1 MKYGKAAL
9 LMGIALLVPSQ
20 LCWADDASLNSAVS
34 DAPQAIRSANVASS
48 TSNSL
53 TEPSAGSSG
62 QALASAPDSATNT
75 PSTGGSEVGAAG
87 SGSQPSRP
95 TYVRGWNQTED
106 GWAYLTSDAQDSFC
120 EGWLKLGDTW
130 YWLDPTTH
138 LMVTG
143 VAECNGYA
151 YRFLDSG
158 AMATG
163 WSYDSEA
170 SLWYYSFSSGE
181 LAQGWVFDRGAW
193 YWLDPE
199 TRAMRTGWL
208 EEGGTRYWLDAS
220 GAMATGWRMVD
231 GSWYAFSGSGAMRS
245 GWLCDGGAWYWLDP
259 QTGAMATGVLEVGG
273 APYCFRAN
281 GAMATGWALSDGS
294 WCYASGSGALAS
306 GWLCD
311 RGAWYWLDP
320 ETRAMRTGWLEEGG
334 TRYWLDAS
342 GAMATGW
349 RMVDGSWYAFSGS
362 GAMRS
367 GWLCDGGAWYWLDPQ
382 TGAMATGVLE
392 VGGVEYY
399 FDNASGAMASNGWVV
414 ADDGQAFYAGSS
426 GAILCK
432 GVQSADGII
441 ATGEDGL
448 PFAGW
453 IELDDNRFLFSD
465 EGLMLTGWQELD
477 GTWYYLNDQGIMQTG
492 WLYWS
497 GHWYLLGNS
506 GAMQTGWNYVD
517 GNWYYLNSWGAMA
530 CGGWQYVGSVDYK
543 FSSSGAMVG
552 AWVDVPCCMQ
562 YPELP
567 TGCES
572 VALTNLLNYYGFGL
586 SKTTIAGHYLPL
598 SQSNNFVTA
607 FAGDPFTGT
616 GGLNGC
622 VAPAIVIAGNNYL
635 NAVGSSL
642 RAVDVSFSSIP
653 ALKNRLSCGQPIEV
667 WNTEWGGYPGGR
679 YAASWYNGHS
689 YGLWGGNHAV
699 VLKGYDD
706 EEGIVY
712 VSDSIS
718 GDVTRDARVFFST
731 WQMMDSQAVAIE

>member
-1 MKYGKAAL
+1 
-9 LMGIALLVPSQ
+9 MG
-20 LCWADDASLNSAVS
+20 LN
-34 DAPQAIRSANVASS
+34 
-48 TSNSL
+48 T
-53 TEPSAGSSG
+53 GSSERTG
-62 QALASAPDSATNT
+62 ASAADPEPNT
-75 PSTGGSEVGAAG
+75 PSTGESEGAG
-87 SGSQPSRP
+87 SDSQSPDSSHP
-95 TYVRGWNQTED
+95 TYAKGWNETED
-106 GWAYLTSDAQDSFC
+106 GWVYLTSDNQDSFC

-130 YWLDPTTH
+130 YWFDPATH
-138 LMVTG
+138 LMATG
-143 VAECNGYA
+143 IVECNGCM

-158 AMATG
+158 AMVTG

-170 SLWYYSFSSGE
+170 SLWYYSFSFGE
-181 LAQGWVFDRGAW
+181 LAQGWVCDRGAW

-199 TRAMRTGWL
+199 TCAMRTGWL
-208 EEGGTRYWLDAS
+208 EDGAAEYWLDAS
-220 GAMATGWRMVD
+220 GSMATGWRVVD
-231 GSWYAFSGSGAMRS
+231 GSWYAFSGSGAMRT
-245 GWLCDGGAWYWLDP
+245 GWFRDGGAWYWLDP
-259 QTGAMATGVLEVGG
+259 QAGSMATGVLEVGG
-273 APYCFRAN
+273 TPYCFLAN
-281 GAMATGWALSDGS
+281 GAMATGWALADDS
-294 WCYASGSGALAS
+294 WYYASGSGALAS
-306 GWLCD
+306 GWLRD

-320 ETRAMRTGWLEEGG
+320 ETCAMRTGWLEDDAAE
-334 TRYWLDAS
+334 YWLDAS
-342 GAMATGW
+342 GAMVSSRW
-349 RMVDGSWYAFSGS
+349 
-362 GAMRS
+362 
-367 GWLCDGGAWYWLDPQ
+367 
-382 TGAMATGVLE
+382 VL
-392 VGGVEYY
+392 
-399 FDNASGAMASNGWVV
+399 
-414 ADDGQAFYAGSS
+414 ADDGQAFY

-441 ATGEDGL
+441 VTGEDGL

-453 IELDDNRFLFSD
+453 IELDGNRFLFSD

-492 WLYWS
+492 WLYWD

-517 GNWYYLNSWGAMA
+517 GNWYYFNSWGYMA

-552 AWVDVPCCMQ
+552 AWVNVPCYMQ

-598 SQSNNFVTA
+598 SWSNNFVTA

-635 NAVGSSL
+635 SAAGSSL

-653 ALKNRLSCGQPIEV
+653 ALKSRLSCGQPIEV

-718 GDVTRDARVFFST
+718 GDVTRDAKVFFST

>member
-1 MKYGKAAL
+1 MA
-9 LMGIALLVPSQ
+9 IALLVPCQ
-20 LCWADDASLNSAVS
+20 LCWADNASLNSAASNAPHAVQPENTADVS
-34 DAPQAIRSANVASS
+34 LNSS
-48 TSNSL
+48 MGLNM
-53 TEPSAGSSG
+53 GSSERTG
-62 QALASAPDSATNT
+62 ASAADPEPNT
-75 PSTGGSEVGAAG
+75 PSTGESEGAG
-87 SGSQPSRP
+87 SDSQSPDSSHP
-95 TYVRGWNQTED
+95 TYAKGWNETED
-106 GWAYLTSDAQDSFC
+106 GWVYLTSDNQDSFC

-130 YWLDPTTH
+130 YWFDPTTH
-138 LMVTG
+138 LMATG
-143 VAECNGYA
+143 VVECNGCM

-158 AMATG
+158 AMVTG
-163 WSYDSEA
+163 WSCDSEA
-170 SLWYYSFSSGE
+170 SLWYYSFSFGE
-181 LAQGWVFDRGAW
+181 LAQGWVCDRGVW

-199 TRAMRTGWL
+199 TCAMRTGWL
-208 EEGGTRYWLDAS
+208 EEGGAEYWLDAS
-220 GAMATGWRMVD
+220 GSMATGWRVVD
-231 GSWYAFSGSGAMRS
+231 GSWYAFSGSGAMRT
-245 GWLCDGGAWYWLDP
+245 GWFRDGGAWYWLDP
-259 QTGAMATGVLEVGG
+259 QAGSMATGVLEVGG
-273 APYCFRAN
+273 TPYCFLAN
-281 GAMATGWALSDGS
+281 GVMATGWALADGS
-294 WCYASGSGALAS
+294 WYYASGSGALAS
-306 GWLCD
+306 GWLRD

-320 ETRAMRTGWLEEGG
+320 ETCAMRTGWLEDRGAE
-334 TRYWLDAS
+334 YW
-342 GAMATGW
+342 
-349 RMVDGSWYAFSGS
+349 
-362 GAMRS
+362 
-367 GWLCDGGAWYWLDPQ
+367 
-382 TGAMATGVLE
+382 
-392 VGGVEYY
+392 
-399 FDNASGAMASNGWVV
+399 FDASGAMASNRWVV
-414 ADDGQAFYAGSS
+414 DGDGQAFYAGSS
-426 GAILCK
+426 GVILCK

-441 ATGEDGL
+441 VTGEDGL

-453 IELDDNRFLFSD
+453 IELDGNRFLFSD

-492 WLYWS
+492 WLYWD

-517 GNWYYLNSWGAMA
+517 GNWYYLNSWGVMA

-552 AWVDVPCCMQ
+552 AWVDVPCYMQ

-598 SQSNNFVTA
+598 SRSNNFVTA

-616 GGLNGC
+616 GGFNGC

-635 NAVGSSL
+635 SAAGSSL

-653 ALKNRLSCGQPIEV
+653 ALKSRLSCGQPIEV

-679 YAASWYNGHS
+679 YAASWYNSHS

-718 GDVTRDARVFFST
+718 GDVTRDAKVFFST

>member
-1 MKYGKAAL
+1 MQESSKILKYGKAAL
-9 LMGIALLVPSQ
+9 LMGIALLVPCQ
-20 LCWADDASLNSAVS
+20 LCWADNASLNSAASNAPHAVQPENTADVS
-34 DAPQAIRSANVASS
+34 LNSS
-48 TSNSL
+48 MGLNT
-53 TEPSAGSSG
+53 GSSERTG
-62 QALASAPDSATNT
+62 ASAADPEPNT
-75 PSTGGSEVGAAG
+75 PSTGESEGAG
-87 SGSQPSRP
+87 SDSQSPDSSHP
-95 TYVRGWNQTED
+95 TYAKGWNETED
-106 GWAYLTSDAQDSFC
+106 GWVYLTSDNQDSFC

-130 YWLDPTTH
+130 YWFDPTTH
-138 LMVTG
+138 LMATG
-143 VAECNGYA
+143 VVECNGCM

-158 AMATG
+158 AMVTG

-170 SLWYYSFSSGE
+170 SLWYYSFSFGE
-181 LAQGWVFDRGAW
+181 LAQGWVCDRGAW

-199 TRAMRTGWL
+199 TCAMRTGWL
-208 EEGGTRYWLDAS
+208 EEGGAEYWLDAS
-220 GAMATGWRMVD
+220 GAMATGWRVVD
-231 GSWYAFSGSGAMRS
+231 GSWYAFSGSGAMRT
-245 GWLCDGGAWYWLDP
+245 GWFRDGGAWYWLDP
-259 QTGAMATGVLEVGG
+259 QAGSMATGVLEVGG
-273 APYCFRAN
+273 TPYCFRAN
-281 GAMATGWALSDGS
+281 GAMATGWALVDGS
-294 WCYASGSGALAS
+294 WYYASGSGALAS
-306 GWLCD
+306 GWLRD

-320 ETRAMRTGWLEEGG
+320 ETCAMRTGWLEEGG
-334 TRYWLDAS
+334 AEYWLDAS
-342 GAMATGW
+342 GAMVSSRW
-349 RMVDGSWYAFSGS
+349 I
-362 GAMRS
+362 
-367 GWLCDGGAWYWLDPQ
+367 L
-382 TGAMATGVLE
+382 
-392 VGGVEYY
+392 
-399 FDNASGAMASNGWVV
+399 

-426 GAILCK
+426 GVILCK

-441 ATGEDGL
+441 VTGGDGL

-453 IELDDNRFLFSD
+453 IELDGNRFLFSD

-492 WLYWS
+492 WLHWD

-517 GNWYYLNSWGAMA
+517 GNWYYFNSWGCMA

-552 AWVDVPCCMQ
+552 AWVDVPCYMQ

-598 SQSNNFVTA
+598 SWSNNFVTA

-635 NAVGSSL
+635 SAAGSSL

-653 ALKNRLSCGQPIEV
+653 ALKSRLSCGQPIEV

-718 GDVTRDARVFFST
+718 GDVTRDAKVFFST

>member
-9 LMGIALLVPSQ
+9 LMGIALLVPCQ
-20 LCWADDASLNSAVS
+20 LCWADNASLNSAASNAPHAVQPENTADVS
-34 DAPQAIRSANVASS
+34 LNSS
-48 TSNSL
+48 MGLNT
-53 TEPSAGSSG
+53 GSSERTG
-62 QALASAPDSATNT
+62 ASAADPEPNT
-75 PSTGGSEVGAAG
+75 PSTGESEGAG
-87 SGSQPSRP
+87 SDSQSPDSSHP
-95 TYVRGWNQTED
+95 TYVKGWNETED
-106 GWAYLTSDAQDSFC
+106 GWVYLTSDNQDSFC

-130 YWLDPTTH
+130 YWFDPATH
-138 LMVTG
+138 LMATG
-143 VAECNGYA
+143 VVECNGCM

-158 AMATG
+158 VMVTG

-170 SLWYYSFSSGE
+170 SLWYYSFSFGE
-181 LAQGWVFDRGAW
+181 LAQGWVCDRGAW

-199 TRAMRTGWL
+199 TCAMRTGWL
-208 EEGGTRYWLDAS
+208 EEGGAEYWLDAS
-220 GAMATGWRMVD
+220 GAMATGWRVVD
-231 GSWYAFSGSGAMRS
+231 GSWYAFSGSGAMRT
-245 GWLCDGGAWYWLDP
+245 GWFRDGGAWYWLDP
-259 QTGAMATGVLEVGG
+259 QAGSMATGVLEVGG
-273 APYCFRAN
+273 TPYCFLAN
-281 GAMATGWALSDGS
+281 GAMATGWALADGS
-294 WCYASGSGALAS
+294 WYYASGSGALAS
-306 GWLCD
+306 GWLRD

-320 ETRAMRTGWLEEGG
+320 ETCAMRTGWLEEGAAE
-334 TRYWLDAS
+334 YWLDAS
-342 GAMATGW
+342 GAMVSSRW
-349 RMVDGSWYAFSGS
+349 I
-362 GAMRS
+362 
-367 GWLCDGGAWYWLDPQ
+367 L
-382 TGAMATGVLE
+382 
-392 VGGVEYY
+392 
-399 FDNASGAMASNGWVV
+399 

-441 ATGEDGL
+441 VTGEDGL

-492 WLYWS
+492 WLYWD

-517 GNWYYLNSWGAMA
+517 GNWYYFNSWGYMA

-552 AWVDVPCCMQ
+552 AWVDVPCYMQ

-598 SQSNNFVTA
+598 SWSNNFVTA

-616 GGLNGC
+616 GGFNGC

-635 NAVGSSL
+635 SAAGSSL
-642 RAVDVSFSSIP
+642 RALCGFVVQRP
-653 ALKNRLSCGQPIEV
+653 QLRLVGRKPCGRAE
-667 WNTEWGGYPGGR
+667 
-679 YAASWYNGHS
+679 
-689 YGLWGGNHAV
+689 GL
-699 VLKGYDD
+699 
-706 EEGIVY
+706 
-712 VSDSIS
+712 
-718 GDVTRDARVFFST
+718 R
-731 WQMMDSQAVAIE
+731 

>member
-9 LMGIALLVPSQ
+9 LMGVALLVPSQ
-20 LCWADDASLNSAVS
+20 LCWADDASLNSAATHETQVI
-34 DAPQAIRSANVASS
+34 QSANVASS

-53 TEPSAGSSG
+53 TEPGAGSSV
-62 QALASAPDSATNT
+62 QAAASAADPEPTT
-75 PSTGGSEVGAAG
+75 PSVGGSESGAAG
-87 SGSQPSRP
+87 SQPVQPAHP
-95 TYVRGWNQTED
+95 TYTKGWNETED
-106 GWAYLTSDAQDSFC
+106 GWVYLTSDAQDSFC

-130 YWLDPTTH
+130 YWFDPTTH
-138 LMVTG
+138 LMATG
-143 VAECNGYA
+143 VVECNGCM
-151 YRFLDSG
+151 YRFVDSG
-158 AMATG
+158 AHEGAMMVG

-170 SLWYYSFSSGE
+170 SLWYYARSSGMLE
-181 LAQGWVFDRGAW
+181 CGWLEIGDSWYYFDE
-193 YWLDPE
+193 E
-199 TRAMRTGWL
+199 TCAMQTGWL
-208 EEGGTRYWLDAS
+208 EISGATYYFDESS
-220 GAMATGWRMVD
+220 GAMATGWRWID
-231 GSWYAFSGSGAMRS
+231 GAWYSLRPTGVLER
-245 GWLCDGGAWYWLDP
+245 GWLLEGGTWYWLDRE
-259 QTGAMATGVLEVGG
+259 TGAMANGPCEIDGT
-273 APYCFRAN
+273 PYGFYSN
-281 GAMATGWALSDGS
+281 GAMASGWFFFDGAWYYASDSGVLQSGWLSDGS
-294 WCYASGSGALAS
+294 CRY
-306 GWLCD
+306 
-311 RGAWYWLDP
+311 YLDE
-320 ETRAMRTGWLEEGG
+320 ETHAMQTGWIE
-334 TRYWLDAS
+334 LD
-342 GAMATGW
+342 
-349 RMVDGSWYAFSGS
+349 
-362 GAMRS
+362 
-367 GWLCDGGAWYWLDPQ
+367 
-382 TGAMATGVLE
+382 
-392 VGGVEYY
+392 GVEYY
-399 FDNASGAMASNGWVV
+399 FDDVSGAMASNRWVV
-414 ADDGQAFYAGSS
+414 DGDGQAFYAGSS

-441 ATGEDGL
+441 VTGEDGL

-453 IELDDNRFLFSD
+453 VELDGNRFLFSD

-492 WLYWS
+492 WLYWD

-517 GNWYYLNSWGAMA
+517 GNWYYFNSWGYMA

-552 AWVDVPCCMQ
+552 AWVDVPCFMQ

-586 SKTTIAGHYLPL
+586 SKTTIAGHYLPI
-598 SQSNNFVTA
+598 SWSNNFVTA

-635 NAVGSSL
+635 SAAGSSL

-653 ALKNRLSCGQPIEV
+653 ALKNRLACGQPIEV

>member
-1 MKYGKAAL
+1 MKYGRAAL
-9 LMGIALLVPSQ
+9 LMGIALLVPCQ
-20 LCWADDASLNSAVS
+20 LCWADNASLNSAASNAPHAVQPENAADVS
-34 DAPQAIRSANVASS
+34 LNSS
-48 TSNSL
+48 MGLNT
-53 TEPSAGSSG
+53 GSSERTG
-62 QALASAPDSATNT
+62 ASAADSEPNT
-75 PSTGGSEVGAAG
+75 PSTGESEGAG
-87 SGSQPSRP
+87 SDSQSSDSSHP
-95 TYVRGWNQTED
+95 TYAKGWNETED
-106 GWAYLTSDAQDSFC
+106 GWVYLMSDNQDSFC

-130 YWLDPTTH
+130 YWFDPATH
-138 LMVTG
+138 LMATG
-143 VAECNGYA
+143 VVECNGCM
-151 YRFLDSG
+151 YRFVDSG
-158 AMATG
+158 AREGAMTVG
-163 WSYDSEA
+163 WSYDSKA
-170 SLWYYSFSSGE
+170 SLWYYSFPFGE
-181 LAQGWVFDRGAW
+181 LAQGWVCDRGAW

-199 TRAMRTGWL
+199 TCAMRTGWL
-208 EEGGTRYWLDAS
+208 EEGAAEYWLDAS
-220 GAMATGWRMVD
+220 GAMATGWRVVD
-231 GSWYAFSGSGAMRS
+231 GSWYAFSGSGAMRT
-245 GWLCDGGAWYWLDP
+245 GWFRDGGAWYWLDP
-259 QTGAMATGVLEVGG
+259 QAGSMATGVLEVGG
-273 APYCFRAN
+273 TPYCFRAN
-281 GAMATGWALSDGS
+281 GAMATGWALADGS
-294 WCYASGSGALAS
+294 WYYASGSGALAS
-306 GWLCD
+306 GWLRD

-320 ETRAMRTGWLEEGG
+320 ETCAMRTGWLEEGAAE
-334 TRYWLDAS
+334 YWLDAS
-342 GAMATGW
+342 GAMASNRW
-349 RMVDGSWYAFSGS
+349 VVDG
-362 GAMRS
+362 
-367 GWLCDGGAWYWLDPQ
+367 
-382 TGAMATGVLE
+382 
-392 VGGVEYY
+392 
-399 FDNASGAMASNGWVV
+399 
-414 ADDGQAFYAGSS
+414 DGQAFYAGSS

-441 ATGEDGL
+441 VTGEDGL

-453 IELDDNRFLFSD
+453 IELDGNRFLFSD

-492 WLYWS
+492 WLYWD

-517 GNWYYLNSWGAMA
+517 GNWYYFNSWGYMA

-552 AWVDVPCCMQ
+552 AWVDVPCYMQ

-598 SQSNNFVTA
+598 SWSNNFVTA

-616 GGLNGC
+616 GGFNGC

-635 NAVGSSL
+635 SAAGSSL

-718 GDVTRDARVFFST
+718 GDVTRDAKVFFST

>member
-1 MKYGKAAL
+1 MQESSKILKYGKAAL
-9 LMGIALLVPSQ
+9 LMGIALLVPCQ
-20 LCWADDASLNSAVS
+20 LCWADNASLNSAASNAPHAVQPENTADVS
-34 DAPQAIRSANVASS
+34 LNSS
-48 TSNSL
+48 MGLNT
-53 TEPSAGSSG
+53 GSSERTG
-62 QALASAPDSATNT
+62 ASAADPEPNT
-75 PSTGGSEVGAAG
+75 PSTGESEGAG
-87 SGSQPSRP
+87 SDSQSPDSSHP
-95 TYVRGWNQTED
+95 TYAKGWNETED
-106 GWAYLTSDAQDSFC
+106 GWVYLTSDNQDSFC

-130 YWLDPTTH
+130 YWFDPTTH
-138 LMVTG
+138 LMATG
-143 VAECNGYA
+143 VVECNGCM

-158 AMATG
+158 AMVTG

-170 SLWYYSFSSGE
+170 SLWYYSFSFGE
-181 LAQGWVFDRGAW
+181 LAQGWVCDRGVW

-199 TRAMRTGWL
+199 TCAMRTGWL
-208 EEGGTRYWLDAS
+208 EEGGAEYWLDAS
-220 GAMATGWRMVD
+220 GSMATGWRVVD
-231 GSWYAFSGSGAMRS
+231 GSWYAFSGSGAMRT
-245 GWLCDGGAWYWLDP
+245 GWFRDGGAWYWLDP
-259 QTGAMATGVLEVGG
+259 QAGSMATGVLEVGG
-273 APYCFRAN
+273 TPYCFLAN
-281 GAMATGWALSDGS
+281 GAMATGWALADDS
-294 WCYASGSGALAS
+294 WYYASGSGALAS
-306 GWLCD
+306 GWLRD

-320 ETRAMRTGWLEEGG
+320 ETCAMRTGWLEEGG
-334 TRYWLDAS
+334 AEYWLDAS
-342 GAMATGW
+342 GAMVSSRW
-349 RMVDGSWYAFSGS
+349 I
-362 GAMRS
+362 
-367 GWLCDGGAWYWLDPQ
+367 L
-382 TGAMATGVLE
+382 
-392 VGGVEYY
+392 
-399 FDNASGAMASNGWVV
+399 

-441 ATGEDGL
+441 VTGEDGL

-453 IELDDNRFLFSD
+453 IELDGNRLLFSD

-477 GTWYYLNDQGIMQTG
+477 DTWYYLNDQGIMQTG
-492 WLYWS
+492 WLYWD

-506 GAMQTGWNYVD
+506 GAMQTGWSHVD
-517 GNWYYLNSWGAMA
+517 GNWYYFNSWGYMA

-552 AWVDVPCCMQ
+552 AWVDVPCYMQ

-598 SQSNNFVTA
+598 SRSNNFVTA

-616 GGLNGC
+616 GGFNGC

-635 NAVGSSL
+635 SAAGSSL

-653 ALKNRLSCGQPIEV
+653 ALKSRLSCGQPIEV

-718 GDVTRDARVFFST
+718 GDVTRDAKVFFST

>member
-9 LMGIALLVPSQ
+9 LMGIALLVPCQ
-20 LCWADDASLNSAVS
+20 LCWADNASLNSAASNAPHAVQPENAADVS
-34 DAPQAIRSANVASS
+34 LNSS
-48 TSNSL
+48 MGLNT
-53 TEPSAGSSG
+53 GSSERTG
-62 QALASAPDSATNT
+62 ASAADSEPNT
-75 PSTGGSEVGAAG
+75 PSTGESEGAG
-87 SGSQPSRP
+87 SDSQSSDSSHP
-95 TYVRGWNQTED
+95 TYAKGWNETED
-106 GWAYLTSDAQDSFC
+106 GWVYLMSDNQDSFC

-130 YWLDPTTH
+130 YWFDPATH
-138 LMVTG
+138 LMATG
-143 VAECNGYA
+143 VVECNGCM
-151 YRFLDSG
+151 YRFVDSG
-158 AMATG
+158 AREGAMTVG
-163 WSYDSEA
+163 WSYDSKA
-170 SLWYYSFSSGE
+170 SLWYYSFPFGE
-181 LAQGWVFDRGAW
+181 LAQGWVCDRGAW

-199 TRAMRTGWL
+199 TCAMRTGWL
-208 EEGGTRYWLDAS
+208 EEGAAEYWLDAS
-220 GAMATGWRMVD
+220 GAMATGWRVVD
-231 GSWYAFSGSGAMRS
+231 GSWYAFSGSGAMRT
-245 GWLCDGGAWYWLDP
+245 GWFRDGGAWYWLDP
-259 QTGAMATGVLEVGG
+259 QAGSMATGVLEVGG
-273 APYCFRAN
+273 TPYCFRAN
-281 GAMATGWALSDGS
+281 GAMATGWALADGS
-294 WCYASGSGALAS
+294 WYYASGSGALAS
-306 GWLCD
+306 GWLRD

-320 ETRAMRTGWLEEGG
+320 ETCAMRTGWLEEGAAE
-334 TRYWLDAS
+334 YWLDAS
-342 GAMATGW
+342 GAMASNRW
-349 RMVDGSWYAFSGS
+349 VVDG
-362 GAMRS
+362 
-367 GWLCDGGAWYWLDPQ
+367 
-382 TGAMATGVLE
+382 
-392 VGGVEYY
+392 
-399 FDNASGAMASNGWVV
+399 
-414 ADDGQAFYAGSS
+414 DGQAFYAGSS

-441 ATGEDGL
+441 VTGEDGL

-453 IELDDNRFLFSD
+453 IELDGNRFLFSD

-492 WLYWS
+492 WLYWD

-552 AWVDVPCCMQ
+552 AWVDVPCYMQ

-598 SQSNNFVTA
+598 SRSNNFVTA

-616 GGLNGC
+616 GGFNGC

-635 NAVGSSL
+635 SAAGSSL

-653 ALKNRLSCGQPIEV
+653 ALKSRLSCGQPIEV

-718 GDVTRDARVFFST
+718 GDVTRDAKVFFST

>member
-9 LMGIALLVPSQ
+9 LMGIALLVPCQ
-20 LCWADDASLNSAVS
+20 FCWANDAFPNSAASNV
-34 DAPQAIRSANVASS
+34 PQAVQPANTVGASFDSCVGVNAGFSERAGAS
-48 TSNSL
+48 TANP
-53 TEPSAGSSG
+53 TP
-62 QALASAPDSATNT
+62 NT
-75 PSTGGSEVGAAG
+75 PSTGGSEGTG
-87 SGSQPSRP
+87 SGSQPSHP
-95 TYVRGWNQTED
+95 TYTKGWNQTD
-106 GWAYLTSDAQDSFC
+106 GGWVYLASDAQDSFC

-138 LMVTG
+138 LMATG
-143 VAECNGYA
+143 VVECNGCT
-151 YRFLDSG
+151 YRFLGSG

-181 LAQGWVFDRGAW
+181 LAQGWLHDRGAWYWLDPETRAMRTGVLEVGGTPYRFLGSGAMATGWSYDSEASLWYYSFSSGELAQGWLHDRGAW

-208 EEGGTRYWLDAS
+208 EEGGAEYWLDAS
-220 GAMATGWRMVD
+220 GAMA
-231 GSWYAFSGSGAMRS
+231 S
-245 GWLCDGGAWYWLDP
+245 C
-259 QTGAMATGVLEVGG
+259 
-273 APYCFRAN
+273 
-281 GAMATGWALSDGS
+281 
-294 WCYASGSGALAS
+294 
-306 GWLCD
+306 
-311 RGAWYWLDP
+311 
-320 ETRAMRTGWLEEGG
+320 
-334 TRYWLDAS
+334 
-342 GAMATGW
+342 
-349 RMVDGSWYAFSGS
+349 
-362 GAMRS
+362 
-367 GWLCDGGAWYWLDPQ
+367 
-382 TGAMATGVLE
+382 
-392 VGGVEYY
+392 
-399 FDNASGAMASNGWVV
+399 GWVLT
-414 ADDGQAFYAGSS
+414 DDGQAFYAGSS

-441 ATGEDGL
+441 VTGEDGL

-453 IELDDNRFLFSD
+453 IELDGNRFLFSD

-492 WLYWS
+492 WLYWD
-497 GHWYLLGNS
+497 GRWYLLGNF

-517 GNWYYLNSWGAMA
+517 GNWYYFNSWGYMA
-530 CGGWQYVGSVDYK
+530 CGGWQYIGSVDYK

-552 AWVDVPCCMQ
+552 AWVDVPCYMQ

-598 SQSNNFVTA
+598 SWSNNFVTA

-616 GGLNGC
+616 GGFNGC

-635 NAVGSSL
+635 SAAGSSL

-653 ALKNRLSCGQPIEV
+653 ALKSRLSCGQPIEV

-718 GDVTRDARVFFST
+718 GDVTRDAKVFFST

>member
-9 LMGIALLVPSQ
+9 LVGIALLVPCQ
-20 LCWADDASLNSAVS
+20 LCWADNASLNSAASNALHAVQPENTADVS
-34 DAPQAIRSANVASS
+34 LNSS
-48 TSNSL
+48 MGLNTGSS
-53 TEPSAGSSG
+53 ERAGESEGAGSDS
-62 QALASAPDSATNT
+62 QSPDS
-75 PSTGGSEVGAAG
+75 SH
-87 SGSQPSRP
+87 P
-95 TYVRGWNQTED
+95 TYAKGWNETED
-106 GWAYLTSDAQDSFC
+106 GWVYLTSDDQNSFC

-130 YWLDPTTH
+130 YWFDPTTH
-138 LMVTG
+138 LMATG
-143 VAECNGYA
+143 VVECNGCM

-158 AMATG
+158 AMVTG

-170 SLWYYSFSSGE
+170 SLWYYSFPFGE
-181 LAQGWVFDRGAW
+181 LAQGWVCDRGAW

-199 TRAMRTGWL
+199 TCAMRTGWL
-208 EEGGTRYWLDAS
+208 EEGGAEYWLDAS
-220 GAMATGWRMVD
+220 GSMATGWRVVD
-231 GSWYAFSGSGAMRS
+231 GSWYAFSGSGAMRT
-245 GWLCDGGAWYWLDP
+245 GWFRDGGAWYWLDP
-259 QTGAMATGVLEVGG
+259 QAGSMATGVLEVGG
-273 APYCFRAN
+273 TPYCFRAN
-281 GAMATGWALSDGS
+281 GAMATGWALVDGS
-294 WCYASGSGALAS
+294 WYYASGSGALAS
-306 GWLCD
+306 GWLRD

-320 ETRAMRTGWLEEGG
+320 ETCAMRTGWLEEGG
-334 TRYWLDAS
+334 AEYWLDAS
-342 GAMATGW
+342 GAMVSSRW
-349 RMVDGSWYAFSGS
+349 I
-362 GAMRS
+362 
-367 GWLCDGGAWYWLDPQ
+367 L
-382 TGAMATGVLE
+382 
-392 VGGVEYY
+392 
-399 FDNASGAMASNGWVV
+399 

-441 ATGEDGL
+441 VTGEDGL

-453 IELDDNRFLFSD
+453 IELDGNRFLFSD

-492 WLYWS
+492 WLYWG

-506 GAMQTGWNYVD
+506 GAMQTGWSYVD
-517 GNWYYLNSWGAMA
+517 GNWYYFNSWGYMA

-552 AWVDVPCCMQ
+552 AWVDVPCYMQ

-598 SQSNNFVTA
+598 SRSNNFVTA

-635 NAVGSSL
+635 SAAGSSL

-653 ALKNRLSCGQPIEV
+653 ALKSRLSCGQPIEV

-718 GDVTRDARVFFST
+718 GDVTRDAKVFFST

>member
-1 MKYGKAAL
+1 MQESSKILKYGKAAL
-9 LMGIALLVPSQ
+9 LMGIALLVPCQ
-20 LCWADDASLNSAVS
+20 LCWADNASLNSAASNAPHAVQPENTADVS
-34 DAPQAIRSANVASS
+34 LNSS
-48 TSNSL
+48 MGLNT
-53 TEPSAGSSG
+53 GSSERTG
-62 QALASAPDSATNT
+62 ASAADPEPNT
-75 PSTGGSEVGAAG
+75 PSTGESEGAG
-87 SGSQPSRP
+87 SDSQSPDSSHP
-95 TYVRGWNQTED
+95 TYAKGWNETED
-106 GWAYLTSDAQDSFC
+106 GWVYLTSDNQDSFC

-130 YWLDPTTH
+130 YWFDPATH
-138 LMVTG
+138 LMATG
-143 VAECNGYA
+143 IVECNGCM

-158 AMATG
+158 AMVTG

-170 SLWYYSFSSGE
+170 SLWYYSFSFGE
-181 LAQGWVFDRGAW
+181 LAQGWV
-193 YWLDPE
+193 
-199 TRAMRTGWL
+199 
-208 EEGGTRYWLDAS
+208 
-220 GAMATGWRMVD
+220 
-231 GSWYAFSGSGAMRS
+231 
-245 GWLCDGGAWYWLDP
+245 
-259 QTGAMATGVLEVGG
+259 
-273 APYCFRAN
+273 
-281 GAMATGWALSDGS
+281 
-294 WCYASGSGALAS
+294 
-306 GWLCD
+306 CD

-320 ETRAMRTGWLEEGG
+320 ETCAMRTGWLEDDAAE
-334 TRYWLDAS
+334 YWLDAS
-342 GAMATGW
+342 GAMVSSRW
-349 RMVDGSWYAFSGS
+349 
-362 GAMRS
+362 
-367 GWLCDGGAWYWLDPQ
+367 
-382 TGAMATGVLE
+382 VL
-392 VGGVEYY
+392 
-399 FDNASGAMASNGWVV
+399 

-441 ATGEDGL
+441 VTGEDGL

-453 IELDDNRFLFSD
+453 IELDGNRFLFSD

-492 WLYWS
+492 WLYWD

-517 GNWYYLNSWGAMA
+517 GNWYYFNSWGYMA

-552 AWVDVPCCMQ
+552 AWVNVPCYMQ

-598 SQSNNFVTA
+598 SWSNNFVTA

-635 NAVGSSL
+635 SAAGSSL

-653 ALKNRLSCGQPIEV
+653 ALKSRLSCGQPIEV

-718 GDVTRDARVFFST
+718 GDVTRDAKVFFST

>member
-1 MKYGKAAL
+1 
-9 LMGIALLVPSQ
+9 MG
-20 LCWADDASLNSAVS
+20 LN
-34 DAPQAIRSANVASS
+34 
-48 TSNSL
+48 T
-53 TEPSAGSSG
+53 GSSERTG
-62 QALASAPDSATNT
+62 TSAADPEPNT
-75 PSTGGSEVGAAG
+75 PSTGESEGAG
-87 SGSQPSRP
+87 SDSQSPDSSHP
-95 TYVRGWNQTED
+95 TYAKGWNETED
-106 GWAYLTSDAQDSFC
+106 GWVYLTSDNQDSFC

-130 YWLDPTTH
+130 YWFDPTTH
-138 LMVTG
+138 LMATG
-143 VAECNGYA
+143 VVECNGCM
-151 YRFLDSG
+151 YRFVDSG
-158 AMATG
+158 AREGAMTVG

-170 SLWYYSFSSGE
+170 SLWYYARPTGVLE
-181 LAQGWVFDRGAW
+181 RGWLLEGDTW
-193 YWLDPE
+193 YWLDRE
-199 TRAMRTGWL
+199 TGAMANGPCEIDGTPYGFYSSGAMASGWFFFDGAWYYASDSGVLQSGWLADSGCRYYLDEETYAMRTGWI
-208 EEGGTRYWLDAS
+208 ELD
-220 GAMATGWRMVD
+220 
-231 GSWYAFSGSGAMRS
+231 
-245 GWLCDGGAWYWLDP
+245 
-259 QTGAMATGVLEVGG
+259 
-273 APYCFRAN
+273 
-281 GAMATGWALSDGS
+281 
-294 WCYASGSGALAS
+294 
-306 GWLCD
+306 
-311 RGAWYWLDP
+311 
-320 ETRAMRTGWLEEGG
+320 
-334 TRYWLDAS
+334 
-342 GAMATGW
+342 
-349 RMVDGSWYAFSGS
+349 
-362 GAMRS
+362 
-367 GWLCDGGAWYWLDPQ
+367 
-382 TGAMATGVLE
+382 
-392 VGGVEYY
+392 GVEYY
-399 FDNASGAMASNGWVV
+399 FDDASGAMASNRWVV
-414 ADDGQAFYAGSS
+414 DGDGQAFYAGSS

-441 ATGEDGL
+441 VTGEDGL

-453 IELDDNRFLFSD
+453 IELDGNRFLFSD

-492 WLYWS
+492 WLYWG

-506 GAMQTGWNYVD
+506 GAMQTGWSYVD
-517 GNWYYLNSWGAMA
+517 GNWYYFNSWGYMA

-552 AWVDVPCCMQ
+552 AWVDVPCYMQ

-598 SQSNNFVTA
+598 SWSNNFVTA

-616 GGLNGC
+616 GGFNGC

-635 NAVGSSL
+635 NAAGSSL

-653 ALKNRLSCGQPIEV
+653 ALKSRLSCGQPIEV

-718 GDVTRDARVFFST
+718 GDVTRDAKVFFST

>member
-1 MKYGKAAL
+1 MQESSKILKYGKAAL
-9 LMGIALLVPSQ
+9 LMGIALLVPCQ
-20 LCWADDASLNSAVS
+20 LCWADNASLNSAASNAPHAVQSENTADVS
-34 DAPQAIRSANVASS
+34 LNSS
-48 TSNSL
+48 MGLNTGSS
-53 TEPSAGSSG
+53 ERAGESEGAGSDS
-62 QALASAPDSATNT
+62 QSPDS
-75 PSTGGSEVGAAG
+75 SH
-87 SGSQPSRP
+87 P
-95 TYVRGWNQTED
+95 TYAKGWNETED
-106 GWAYLTSDAQDSFC
+106 GWVYLTSDDQNSFC

-130 YWLDPTTH
+130 YWFDPTTH
-138 LMVTG
+138 LMATG
-143 VAECNGYA
+143 VVECNGCM

-158 AMATG
+158 AMVTG

-170 SLWYYSFSSGE
+170 SLWYYSFSFGE
-181 LAQGWVFDRGAW
+181 LAQGWVCDRGAW

-199 TRAMRTGWL
+199 TCAMRTGWL
-208 EEGGTRYWLDAS
+208 EEGGAEYWLDAS
-220 GAMATGWRMVD
+220 GAMATGWRVVD
-231 GSWYAFSGSGAMRS
+231 GSWYAFSGSGAMRT
-245 GWLCDGGAWYWLDP
+245 GWFRDGGAWYWLDP
-259 QTGAMATGVLEVGG
+259 QAGSMATGVLEVGG
-273 APYCFRAN
+273 TPYCFLAN
-281 GAMATGWALSDGS
+281 GAMATGWALADGS
-294 WCYASGSGALAS
+294 WYYASGSGALAS
-306 GWLCD
+306 GWLRD

-320 ETRAMRTGWLEEGG
+320 ETCAMRTGWLEEGAAE
-334 TRYWLDAS
+334 YWLDAS
-342 GAMATGW
+342 GAMVSSRW
-349 RMVDGSWYAFSGS
+349 I
-362 GAMRS
+362 
-367 GWLCDGGAWYWLDPQ
+367 L
-382 TGAMATGVLE
+382 
-392 VGGVEYY
+392 
-399 FDNASGAMASNGWVV
+399 

-426 GAILCK
+426 GVILCK

-441 ATGEDGL
+441 VTGEDGL

-453 IELDDNRFLFSD
+453 IELDGNRFLFSD

-492 WLYWS
+492 WLYWD

-506 GAMQTGWNYVD
+506 GAMQTGWNYAD
-517 GNWYYLNSWGAMA
+517 GNWYYFNSWGYMA
-530 CGGWQYVGSVDYK
+530 CGGWQYVGSVDCK

-552 AWVDVPCCMQ
+552 AWVDVPCYMQ

-598 SQSNNFVTA
+598 SWSNNFVTA

-616 GGLNGC
+616 GGFNGC

-635 NAVGSSL
+635 SAAGSSL

-653 ALKNRLSCGQPIEV
+653 ALKSRLSCGQPIEV

-718 GDVTRDARVFFST
+718 GDVTRDAKVFFST

>member
-1 MKYGKAAL
+1 MQESSKILKYGKAAL
-9 LMGIALLVPSQ
+9 LMGIALLVPCQ
-20 LCWADDASLNSAVS
+20 LCWADNASLNSAASNAPHAVQSENTADVS
-34 DAPQAIRSANVASS
+34 LNSS
-48 TSNSL
+48 MGLNT
-53 TEPSAGSSG
+53 GSSERTG
-62 QALASAPDSATNT
+62 ASAADLGPNT
-75 PSTGGSEVGAAG
+75 PSTGESEGAG
-87 SGSQPSRP
+87 SDSQSPDSSHP
-95 TYVRGWNQTED
+95 TYAKGWNETED
-106 GWAYLTSDAQDSFC
+106 GWVYLTSDNQDSFC

-130 YWLDPTTH
+130 YWFDPATH
-138 LMVTG
+138 LMATG
-143 VAECNGYA
+143 VVECNGCM

-158 AMATG
+158 AMVTG

-170 SLWYYSFSSGE
+170 SLWYYSFSFGE
-181 LAQGWVFDRGAW
+181 LAQGWVCDRGAW

-199 TRAMRTGWL
+199 TCAMRTGWL
-208 EEGGTRYWLDAS
+208 EEGGAEYWLDAS
-220 GAMATGWRMVD
+220 GAMATGWRVVD
-231 GSWYAFSGSGAMRS
+231 GSWYAFSGSGAMRT
-245 GWLCDGGAWYWLDP
+245 GWFRDGGAWYWLDP
-259 QTGAMATGVLEVGG
+259 QAGSMATGVLEVGG
-273 APYCFRAN
+273 TPYCFLAN
-281 GAMATGWALSDGS
+281 GVMATGWALAGGS
-294 WCYASGSGALAS
+294 WYYASGSGALAS
-306 GWLCD
+306 GWLRD

-320 ETRAMRTGWLEEGG
+320 ETCAMRTGWLEEGAAE
-334 TRYWLDAS
+334 YWLDAS
-342 GAMATGW
+342 GAMVSSRW
-349 RMVDGSWYAFSGS
+349 I
-362 GAMRS
+362 
-367 GWLCDGGAWYWLDPQ
+367 L
-382 TGAMATGVLE
+382 
-392 VGGVEYY
+392 
-399 FDNASGAMASNGWVV
+399 

-441 ATGEDGL
+441 VTGEDGL

-453 IELDDNRFLFSD
+453 IELDGNRFLFSD

-477 GTWYYLNDQGIMQTG
+477 GTWYYFNDQGIMQTG
-492 WLYWS
+492 WLYWD

-517 GNWYYLNSWGAMA
+517 GNWYYFNSWGYMA
-530 CGGWQYVGSVDYK
+530 CGGWQYIGSVDYK

-552 AWVDVPCCMQ
+552 AWVDVPCYMQ

-572 VALTNLLNYYGFGL
+572 VALANLLNYYGFGL

-598 SQSNNFVTA
+598 SWSNNFVTA

-616 GGLNGC
+616 GGFNGC

-635 NAVGSSL
+635 SAAGSSL

-653 ALKNRLSCGQPIEV
+653 ALKSRLSCGQPIEV

-706 EEGIVY
+706 EKGIVY

-718 GDVTRDARVFFST
+718 GDVTRDAKVFFST

>member
-1 MKYGKAAL
+1 MT
-9 LMGIALLVPSQ
+9 V
-20 LCWADDASLNSAVS
+20 
-34 DAPQAIRSANVASS
+34 
-48 TSNSL
+48 
-53 TEPSAGSSG
+53 
-62 QALASAPDSATNT
+62 
-75 PSTGGSEVGAAG
+75 
-87 SGSQPSRP
+87 
-95 TYVRGWNQTED
+95 
-106 GWAYLTSDAQDSFC
+106 
-120 EGWLKLGDTW
+120 
-130 YWLDPTTH
+130 
-138 LMVTG
+138 
-143 VAECNGYA
+143 
-151 YRFLDSG
+151 
-158 AMATG
+158 G

-170 SLWYYSFSSGE
+170 SLWYYARPSGVLE
-181 LAQGWVFDRGAW
+181 RGWLEIGDTWYYFDE
-193 YWLDPE
+193 E
-199 TRAMRTGWL
+199 TCAMQTGWL
-208 EEGGTRYWLDAS
+208 ELDSAAYYFDESS
-220 GAMATGWRMVD
+220 GAMATGWRWID
-231 GSWYAFSGSGAMRS
+231 GAWYSLKPTGVLER
-245 GWLCDGGAWYWLDP
+245 GWLLEGDTWYWLDRE
-259 QTGAMATGVLEVGG
+259 TGAMA
-273 APYCFRAN
+273 N
-281 GAMATGWALSDGS
+281 GPCEIDGTS
-294 WCYASGSGALAS
+294 YGFYS
-306 GWLCD
+306 
-311 RGAWYWLDP
+311 
-320 ETRAMRTGWLEEGG
+320 
-334 TRYWLDAS
+334 S
-342 GAMATGW
+342 GAMASGW
-349 RMVDGSWYAFSGS
+349 FFFDGAWYYASDSGVLQ
-362 GAMRS
+362 S
-367 GWLCDGGAWYWLDPQ
+367 GWLADSGCRYYLDEETYAMQ
-382 TGAMATGVLE
+382 TGWIELD
-392 VGGVEYY
+392 GVEYY
-399 FDNASGAMASNGWVV
+399 FDDASGAMASNRWVV
-414 ADDGQAFYAGSS
+414 DGDGQAFYVGSS

-441 ATGEDGL
+441 VTGEDGL

-453 IELDDNRFLFSD
+453 IELDGNRFLFSD

-492 WLYWS
+492 WLYWD

-506 GAMQTGWNYVD
+506 GVMQTGWNYVD
-517 GNWYYLNSWGAMA
+517 GNWYYFNSWGYMA

-552 AWVDVPCCMQ
+552 AWVDVPCYMQ

-598 SQSNNFVTA
+598 SWSNNFVTA

-616 GGLNGC
+616 GGFNGC

-635 NAVGSSL
+635 SAAGSSL

-653 ALKNRLSCGQPIEV
+653 ALKSRLSCGQPIEV

-718 GDVTRDARVFFST
+718 GDVTRDAKVFFST

>member
-1 MKYGKAAL
+1 
-9 LMGIALLVPSQ
+9 MG
-20 LCWADDASLNSAVS
+20 LN
-34 DAPQAIRSANVASS
+34 
-48 TSNSL
+48 T
-53 TEPSAGSSG
+53 GSSERTG
-62 QALASAPDSATNT
+62 APAADPEPNT
-75 PSTGGSEVGAAG
+75 PSTGESEGAG
-87 SGSQPSRP
+87 SDSQSPDSSHP
-95 TYVRGWNQTED
+95 TYAKGWNETED
-106 GWAYLTSDAQDSFC
+106 GWVYLTSDNQDSFC

-130 YWLDPTTH
+130 YWFDPTTH
-138 LMVTG
+138 LMATG
-143 VAECNGYA
+143 VVECNGCM
-151 YRFLDSG
+151 YRFVDSG
-158 AMATG
+158 AREGAMTVG

-170 SLWYYSFSSGE
+170 SLWYYARPSGVLE
-181 LAQGWVFDRGAW
+181 CGWLEIGDTWYYFDE
-193 YWLDPE
+193 E
-199 TRAMRTGWL
+199 TCAMQTGWL
-208 EEGGTRYWLDAS
+208 ELDGTAYYFDESS
-220 GAMATGWRMVD
+220 GAMATGWRWID
-231 GSWYAFSGSGAMRS
+231 GAWYYASDSGVLQS
-245 GWLCDGGAWYWLDP
+245 GWLADCGCRYYLDEETYAM
-259 QTGAMATGVLEVGG
+259 QTGWIE
-273 APYCFRAN
+273 
-281 GAMATGWALSDGS
+281 
-294 WCYASGSGALAS
+294 
-306 GWLCD
+306 
-311 RGAWYWLDP
+311 LD
-320 ETRAMRTGWLEEGG
+320 
-334 TRYWLDAS
+334 
-342 GAMATGW
+342 
-349 RMVDGSWYAFSGS
+349 
-362 GAMRS
+362 
-367 GWLCDGGAWYWLDPQ
+367 
-382 TGAMATGVLE
+382 
-392 VGGVEYY
+392 GVEYY
-399 FDNASGAMASNGWVV
+399 FDDASGAMASNRWVV
-414 ADDGQAFYAGSS
+414 DDDGQAFYAGSS

-441 ATGEDGL
+441 VTGEDGL

-453 IELDDNRFLFSD
+453 IELDGNRLLFSD

-492 WLYWS
+492 WLYWD

-517 GNWYYLNSWGAMA
+517 GNWYYFNSWGYMA
-530 CGGWQYVGSVDYK
+530 CGGWQHVGSVDYK

-552 AWVDVPCCMQ
+552 AWVDVPCYMQ

-598 SQSNNFVTA
+598 SWSNNFVTA

-616 GGLNGC
+616 GGFNGC

-635 NAVGSSL
+635 SAAGSSL

-653 ALKNRLSCGQPIEV
+653 ALKSRLSCGQPIEV

-718 GDVTRDARVFFST
+718 GDVTRDAKVFFST

>member
-1 MKYGKAAL
+1 
-9 LMGIALLVPSQ
+9 MG
-20 LCWADDASLNSAVS
+20 LN
-34 DAPQAIRSANVASS
+34 
-48 TSNSL
+48 T
-53 TEPSAGSSG
+53 GSSERTG
-62 QALASAPDSATNT
+62 ASAADPEPNT
-75 PSTGGSEVGAAG
+75 PSTGESEGAG
-87 SGSQPSRP
+87 SGSQSPDSSHP
-95 TYVRGWNQTED
+95 TYAKGWNETED
-106 GWAYLTSDAQDSFC
+106 GWVYLMSDNQDSFC

-130 YWLDPTTH
+130 YWFDPTTH
-138 LMVTG
+138 LMATG
-143 VAECNGYA
+143 VVECNGCM
-151 YRFLDSG
+151 YRFVDSG
-158 AMATG
+158 AREGAMTVG

-170 SLWYYSFSSGE
+170 SLWYYARPSGVLE
-181 LAQGWVFDRGAW
+181 R
-193 YWLDPE
+193 
-199 TRAMRTGWL
+199 GWL
-208 EEGGTRYWLDAS
+208 EIGNTWYYFDEETCAMQTSWLELDGAAYYFDESS
-220 GAMATGWRMVD
+220 GAMATGWRWID
-231 GSWYAFSGSGAMRS
+231 GAWYSLRPTGVLER
-245 GWLCDGGAWYWLDP
+245 GWLLEGDTWYWLDRE
-259 QTGAMATGVLEVGG
+259 TGAMANGPCEIDGT
-273 APYCFRAN
+273 PYGFYSS
-281 GAMATGWALSDGS
+281 GAMA
-294 WCYASGSGALAS
+294 S
-306 GWLCD
+306 GWFFFD
-311 RGAWYWLDP
+311 GAWYYASDSGVLQSGWMADSGCRYYLDE
-320 ETRAMRTGWLEEGG
+320 ETYAMRTGW
-334 TRYWLDAS
+334 
-342 GAMATGW
+342 
-349 RMVDGSWYAFSGS
+349 
-362 GAMRS
+362 
-367 GWLCDGGAWYWLDPQ
+367 
-382 TGAMATGVLE
+382 
-392 VGGVEYY
+392 
-399 FDNASGAMASNGWVV
+399 
-414 ADDGQAFYAGSS
+414 
-426 GAILCK
+426 
-432 GVQSADGII
+432 
-441 ATGEDGL
+441 
-448 PFAGW
+448 
-453 IELDDNRFLFSD
+453 IELDGNRFLFSD

-492 WLYWS
+492 WLYWD

-517 GNWYYLNSWGAMA
+517 GNWYYFNSWGYMA

-552 AWVDVPCCMQ
+552 AWVDVPCYMQ

-598 SQSNNFVTA
+598 SWSNNFVTA

-635 NAVGSSL
+635 SAAGSSL

-653 ALKNRLSCGQPIEV
+653 ALKSRLSCGQPIEV

-718 GDVTRDARVFFST
+718 GDVTRDAKVFFST

>member
-1 MKYGKAAL
+1 MQESSKILKYGKAAL
-9 LMGIALLVPSQ
+9 LMGIALLVPCQ
-20 LCWADDASLNSAVS
+20 LCWADNASLNSAASNAPHAVQPENTADVS
-34 DAPQAIRSANVASS
+34 LNSS
-48 TSNSL
+48 MGLNT
-53 TEPSAGSSG
+53 GSSERTG
-62 QALASAPDSATNT
+62 ASAADPEPNT
-75 PSTGGSEVGAAG
+75 PSTGESEGAG
-87 SGSQPSRP
+87 SDSQSPDSSHP
-95 TYVRGWNQTED
+95 TYAKGWNETED
-106 GWAYLTSDAQDSFC
+106 GWVYLTSDNQDSFC

-130 YWLDPTTH
+130 YWFDPTTH
-138 LMVTG
+138 LMATG
-143 VAECNGYA
+143 VVECNGCM

-158 AMATG
+158 AMVTG

-170 SLWYYSFSSGE
+170 SLWYYSFSFGE
-181 LAQGWVFDRGAW
+181 LAQGWV
-193 YWLDPE
+193 
-199 TRAMRTGWL
+199 
-208 EEGGTRYWLDAS
+208 
-220 GAMATGWRMVD
+220 
-231 GSWYAFSGSGAMRS
+231 
-245 GWLCDGGAWYWLDP
+245 
-259 QTGAMATGVLEVGG
+259 
-273 APYCFRAN
+273 
-281 GAMATGWALSDGS
+281 
-294 WCYASGSGALAS
+294 
-306 GWLCD
+306 CD

-320 ETRAMRTGWLEEGG
+320 ETCAMRTGWLEDGAAE
-334 TRYWLDAS
+334 YWLDAS
-342 GAMATGW
+342 GAMVSSRW
-349 RMVDGSWYAFSGS
+349 I
-362 GAMRS
+362 
-367 GWLCDGGAWYWLDPQ
+367 L
-382 TGAMATGVLE
+382 
-392 VGGVEYY
+392 
-399 FDNASGAMASNGWVV
+399 

-441 ATGEDGL
+441 VTGEDGL

-453 IELDDNRFLFSD
+453 IELDGNRFLFSD
-465 EGLMLTGWQELD
+465 EGLMLMGWQKLD

-492 WLYWS
+492 WLYWD

-517 GNWYYLNSWGAMA
+517 GNWYYFNSWGYMA

-543 FSSSGAMVG
+543 FSSSGSMVG
-552 AWVDVPCCMQ
+552 AWVDVPCYMQ

-598 SQSNNFVTA
+598 SWSNNFVTA

-616 GGLNGC
+616 GGFNGC

-635 NAVGSSL
+635 SAAGSSL

-653 ALKNRLSCGQPIEV
+653 ALKSRLSCGQPIEV

-718 GDVTRDARVFFST
+718 GDVTRDAKVFFST

>member
-1 MKYGKAAL
+1 
-9 LMGIALLVPSQ
+9 
-20 LCWADDASLNSAVS
+20 
-34 DAPQAIRSANVASS
+34 
-48 TSNSL
+48 
-53 TEPSAGSSG
+53 
-62 QALASAPDSATNT
+62 
-75 PSTGGSEVGAAG
+75 
-87 SGSQPSRP
+87 
-95 TYVRGWNQTED
+95 
-106 GWAYLTSDAQDSFC
+106 
-120 EGWLKLGDTW
+120 
-130 YWLDPTTH
+130 
-138 LMVTG
+138 
-143 VAECNGYA
+143 
-151 YRFLDSG
+151 
-158 AMATG
+158 
-163 WSYDSEA
+163 
-170 SLWYYSFSSGE
+170 
-181 LAQGWVFDRGAW
+181 
-193 YWLDPE
+193 
-199 TRAMRTGWL
+199 
-208 EEGGTRYWLDAS
+208 
-220 GAMATGWRMVD
+220 
-231 GSWYAFSGSGAMRS
+231 
-245 GWLCDGGAWYWLDP
+245 
-259 QTGAMATGVLEVGG
+259 MATGVLEVGG

-497 GHWYLLGNS
+497 DHWYLLGNS

-552 AWVDVPCCMQ
+552 AWVDVPCFMQ

>member
-1 MKYGKAAL
+1 
-9 LMGIALLVPSQ
+9 MG
-20 LCWADDASLNSAVS
+20 LN
-34 DAPQAIRSANVASS
+34 
-48 TSNSL
+48 T
-53 TEPSAGSSG
+53 GSSERAG
-62 QALASAPDSATNT
+62 ASAADPEPNT
-75 PSTGGSEVGAAG
+75 PSTGEPEGAG
-87 SGSQPSRP
+87 SDSQSPDSSHP
-95 TYVRGWNQTED
+95 TYAKGWNETED
-106 GWAYLTSDAQDSFC
+106 GWVYLTSDNQDSFC

-130 YWLDPTTH
+130 YYFDEET
-138 LMVTG
+138 
-143 VAECNGYA
+143 C
-151 YRFLDSG
+151 
-158 AMATG
+158 AM
-163 WSYDSEA
+163 
-170 SLWYYSFSSGE
+170 
-181 LAQGWVFDRGAW
+181 Q
-193 YWLDPE
+193 
-199 TRAMRTGWL
+199 TGWL
-208 EEGGTRYWLDAS
+208 ELDSAAYYFDESS
-220 GAMATGWRMVD
+220 GAMATGWRWID
-231 GSWYAFSGSGAMRS
+231 GAWYSLRPTGVLER
-245 GWLCDGGAWYWLDP
+245 GWLLEGGTWYWLDRE
-259 QTGAMATGVLEVGG
+259 TGAMANGPCEIDGT
-273 APYCFRAN
+273 PYGFYSS
-281 GAMATGWALSDGS
+281 GAMASGWFFFDGA
-294 WCYASGSGALAS
+294 WYYASDSGVLQS
-306 GWLCD
+306 GWLADSGC
-311 RGAWYWLDP
+311 RYYLDE
-320 ETRAMRTGWLEEGG
+320 ETYAMRTGWIE
-334 TRYWLDAS
+334 LD
-342 GAMATGW
+342 
-349 RMVDGSWYAFSGS
+349 
-362 GAMRS
+362 
-367 GWLCDGGAWYWLDPQ
+367 
-382 TGAMATGVLE
+382 
-392 VGGVEYY
+392 GVEYY
-399 FDNASGAMASNGWVV
+399 FDDVSGAMVSNQWVV
-414 ADDGQAFYAGSS
+414 DGDGQAFYAGFS

-441 ATGEDGL
+441 VTGEDGL

-453 IELDDNRFLFSD
+453 IELDGNRFLFSD

-477 GTWYYLNDQGIMQTG
+477 GTWYYLNDQGIMQTD
-492 WLYWS
+492 WLYWD

-517 GNWYYLNSWGAMA
+517 GNWYYFNSWGYMA

-552 AWVDVPCCMQ
+552 AWVDVPCYMQ

-598 SQSNNFVTA
+598 SWSNNFVTA

-635 NAVGSSL
+635 SAAGSSL

-653 ALKNRLSCGQPIEV
+653 ALKSRLSCGQPIEV

-718 GDVTRDARVFFST
+718 GDVTRDAKVFFST

>member
-9 LMGIALLVPSQ
+9 LMGIALLVPCQ
-20 LCWADDASLNSAVS
+20 LCWADNASLNSAASNAPHAVQPENTADVS
-34 DAPQAIRSANVASS
+34 LNSS
-48 TSNSL
+48 MGLNT
-53 TEPSAGSSG
+53 GSSERTG
-62 QALASAPDSATNT
+62 ASAADPEPNT
-75 PSTGGSEVGAAG
+75 PSTGESEGAG
-87 SGSQPSRP
+87 SDSQSPDSSHP
-95 TYVRGWNQTED
+95 TYAKGWNETED
-106 GWAYLTSDAQDSFC
+106 GWVYLTSDAQDSFC

-130 YWLDPTTH
+130 YWFDPTTH
-138 LMVTG
+138 LMATG
-143 VAECNGYA
+143 VVECNGCM

-158 AMATG
+158 AMVTG
-163 WSYDSEA
+163 WSYDSKA
-170 SLWYYSFSSGE
+170 SLWYYSFPFGE
-181 LAQGWVFDRGAW
+181 LAQGWVCDRGAW
-193 YWLDPE
+193 YWLDSE
-199 TRAMRTGWL
+199 TCVMRTGWL
-208 EEGGTRYWLDAS
+208 EEGGAEYWLDAS
-220 GAMATGWRMVD
+220 GAMATGWRVVD
-231 GSWYAFSGSGAMRS
+231 GSWYAFSGSGAMRT
-245 GWLCDGGAWYWLDP
+245 GWFRDGGAWYWLDP
-259 QTGAMATGVLEVGG
+259 QAGSMATGVLEVGG
-273 APYCFRAN
+273 TPYCFLAN
-281 GAMATGWALSDGS
+281 GVMATGWALVDGS
-294 WCYASGSGALAS
+294 WYYASGSGALAS
-306 GWLCD
+306 GWLRD

-320 ETRAMRTGWLEEGG
+320 ETCVMRTGWLEEGAAE
-334 TRYWLDAS
+334 YWLDAS
-342 GAMATGW
+342 GAMVSSRWILAG
-349 RMVDGSWYAFSGS
+349 
-362 GAMRS
+362 
-367 GWLCDGGAWYWLDPQ
+367 
-382 TGAMATGVLE
+382 
-392 VGGVEYY
+392 
-399 FDNASGAMASNGWVV
+399 
-414 ADDGQAFYAGSS
+414 DGQAFYAGSS

-441 ATGEDGL
+441 VTGEDGL

-453 IELDDNRFLFSD
+453 IELDGNRFLFSD

-492 WLYWS
+492 WLYWD

-506 GAMQTGWNYVD
+506 GAMQAGWNYVA
-517 GNWYYLNSWGAMA
+517 GNWYYFNSWGYMA

-552 AWVDVPCCMQ
+552 AWVNVPCYMQ

-586 SKTTIAGHYLPL
+586 SKTTIAGRYLPI
-598 SQSNNFVTA
+598 SWSNDFVTA

-635 NAVGSSL
+635 SAAGSSL

-653 ALKNRLSCGQPIEV
+653 ALKSRLSCGQPIEV

-718 GDVTRDARVFFST
+718 GDVTRDAKVFFST

>member
-1 MKYGKAAL
+1 MQESSKILKYGKAAL
-9 LMGIALLVPSQ
+9 LMGIALLVPCQ
-20 LCWADDASLNSAVS
+20 LCWADNASLNSAASNAPHAVQPENTADVS
-34 DAPQAIRSANVASS
+34 LNSS
-48 TSNSL
+48 MGLNT
-53 TEPSAGSSG
+53 GSSERTG
-62 QALASAPDSATNT
+62 ASAADPEPNT
-75 PSTGGSEVGAAG
+75 PSTGESEGAG
-87 SGSQPSRP
+87 SDSQSPDSSHP
-95 TYVRGWNQTED
+95 TYAKGWNETED
-106 GWAYLTSDAQDSFC
+106 GWVYLTSDNQDSFC

-130 YWLDPTTH
+130 YWFDPTTH
-138 LMVTG
+138 LMATG
-143 VAECNGYA
+143 VVECNGCM

-158 AMATG
+158 AMVTG

-170 SLWYYSFSSGE
+170 SLWYYSFSFGE
-181 LAQGWVFDRGAW
+181 LAQGWVCDRGAW

-199 TRAMRTGWL
+199 TCAMRTGWL
-208 EEGGTRYWLDAS
+208 EEGAAEYWLDAS
-220 GAMATGWRMVD
+220 GAMATGWRVVD
-231 GSWYAFSGSGAMRS
+231 GSWYAFSGSGAMRT
-245 GWLCDGGAWYWLDP
+245 GWFRDGGAWYWLDP
-259 QTGAMATGVLEVGG
+259 QAGSMATGVLEVGG
-273 APYCFRAN
+273 TPYCFLAN
-281 GAMATGWALSDGS
+281 GAMATGWALADGS
-294 WCYASGSGALAS
+294 WYYASGSGALAS
-306 GWLCD
+306 GWLRD

-320 ETRAMRTGWLEEGG
+320 ETCAMRTGWLEEGG
-334 TRYWLDAS
+334 AEYWLDAS
-342 GAMATGW
+342 GV
-349 RMVDGSWYAFSGS
+349 MVSSRWI
-362 GAMRS
+362 
-367 GWLCDGGAWYWLDPQ
+367 L
-382 TGAMATGVLE
+382 
-392 VGGVEYY
+392 
-399 FDNASGAMASNGWVV
+399 
-414 ADDGQAFYAGSS
+414 ADDGQAFYVGSS

-441 ATGEDGL
+441 VTGEDGL

-453 IELDDNRFLFSD
+453 IELDGNRFLFSD

-492 WLYWS
+492 WLYWD

-517 GNWYYLNSWGAMA
+517 GNWYHFNSWGYMA

-552 AWVDVPCCMQ
+552 AWVDVPCYMQ

-598 SQSNNFVTA
+598 SWSNNFVTA

-635 NAVGSSL
+635 SAAGSSL

-653 ALKNRLSCGQPIEV
+653 ALKSRLSCGQPIEV

-718 GDVTRDARVFFST
+718 GDVTRDAKVFFST

>member
-1 MKYGKAAL
+1 
-9 LMGIALLVPSQ
+9 MG
-20 LCWADDASLNSAVS
+20 LN
-34 DAPQAIRSANVASS
+34 
-48 TSNSL
+48 T
-53 TEPSAGSSG
+53 GSSERTG
-62 QALASAPDSATNT
+62 ASAADLEPNT
-75 PSTGGSEVGAAG
+75 PSTGESEGAG
-87 SGSQPSRP
+87 SDSQSPDSSHP
-95 TYVRGWNQTED
+95 TYAKGWNETED
-106 GWAYLTSDAQDSFC
+106 GWVYLTSDNQDSFC

-130 YWLDPTTH
+130 YWFDPATH
-138 LMVTG
+138 LMATG
-143 VAECNGYA
+143 VVECNGCM

-158 AMATG
+158 AMVTG
-163 WSYDSEA
+163 WSYDSEV

-181 LAQGWVFDRGAW
+181 LAQGWVCDRGAW

-199 TRAMRTGWL
+199 TCAMRTGWL
-208 EEGGTRYWLDAS
+208 EEGAAEYWLDAS
-220 GAMATGWRMVD
+220 GAMATGWLVVD
-231 GSWYAFSGSGAMRS
+231 GSWYAFSGSGAMRT
-245 GWLCDGGAWYWLDP
+245 GWFRDGGAWYWLDP
-259 QTGAMATGVLEVGG
+259 QAGSMATGVLEVGG
-273 APYCFRAN
+273 TPYCFLAN
-281 GAMATGWALSDGS
+281 GAMATGWALAGGS
-294 WCYASGSGALAS
+294 WYYASGSGALAS
-306 GWLCD
+306 GWLRD

-320 ETRAMRTGWLEEGG
+320 ETCAMRTGWLEDGAAE
-334 TRYWLDAS
+334 YWLDAS
-342 GAMATGW
+342 GAMVSSRW
-349 RMVDGSWYAFSGS
+349 I
-362 GAMRS
+362 
-367 GWLCDGGAWYWLDPQ
+367 L
-382 TGAMATGVLE
+382 
-392 VGGVEYY
+392 
-399 FDNASGAMASNGWVV
+399 
-414 ADDGQAFYAGSS
+414 ADDGQAFYAGSF

-441 ATGEDGL
+441 VTGEDGL

-453 IELDDNRFLFSD
+453 IELDGNRFLFSD
-465 EGLMLTGWQELD
+465 EGLMLMGWQKLD

-492 WLYWS
+492 WLHWD

-517 GNWYYLNSWGAMA
+517 GNWYYFNSWGYMA

-552 AWVDVPCCMQ
+552 AWVDVPCYMQ

-598 SQSNNFVTA
+598 SWSNNFVTA

-616 GGLNGC
+616 GGFNGC

-635 NAVGSSL
+635 SAAGSSL

-653 ALKNRLSCGQPIEV
+653 ALKSRLSCGQPIEV

-706 EEGIVY
+706 EGGIVY

-718 GDVTRDARVFFST
+718 GDVTRDAKVFFST

>member
-1 MKYGKAAL
+1 
-9 LMGIALLVPSQ
+9 MG
-20 LCWADDASLNSAVS
+20 LN
-34 DAPQAIRSANVASS
+34 
-48 TSNSL
+48 T
-53 TEPSAGSSG
+53 GSSERTG
-62 QALASAPDSATNT
+62 ASAADPEPNT
-75 PSTGGSEVGAAG
+75 PSTGESEGAG
-87 SGSQPSRP
+87 SDSQSPDSSHP
-95 TYVRGWNQTED
+95 TYAKGWNETED
-106 GWAYLTSDAQDSFC
+106 GWVYLTSDNQDSFC

-130 YWLDPTTH
+130 YWFDPTTH
-138 LMVTG
+138 LMATG
-143 VAECNGYA
+143 VVECNGCM

-158 AMATG
+158 AMVTG

-170 SLWYYSFSSGE
+170 SLWYYSFSFGE
-181 LAQGWVFDRGAW
+181 LAQGWVCDRGAW

-199 TRAMRTGWL
+199 TCAMRTGWL
-208 EEGGTRYWLDAS
+208 EDGAAEYWLDAS
-220 GAMATGWRMVD
+220 GSMATGWRVVD
-231 GSWYAFSGSGAMRS
+231 GSWYAFSGSGAMRT
-245 GWLCDGGAWYWLDP
+245 GWFRDGGAWYWLDP
-259 QTGAMATGVLEVGG
+259 QAGSMATGVLEVG
-273 APYCFRAN
+273 AAE
-281 GAMATGWALSDGS
+281 
-294 WCYASGSGALAS
+294 
-306 GWLCD
+306 
-311 RGAWYWLDP
+311 YWF
-320 ETRAMRTGWLEEGG
+320 
-334 TRYWLDAS
+334 DAS
-342 GAMATGW
+342 GAMVSSRWILAG
-349 RMVDGSWYAFSGS
+349 
-362 GAMRS
+362 
-367 GWLCDGGAWYWLDPQ
+367 
-382 TGAMATGVLE
+382 
-392 VGGVEYY
+392 
-399 FDNASGAMASNGWVV
+399 
-414 ADDGQAFYAGSS
+414 DGQAFYAGSS

-441 ATGEDGL
+441 VTGEDGL

-453 IELDDNRFLFSD
+453 IELDGNRFLFSD
-465 EGLMLTGWQELD
+465 EGLMLTGWQELGD
-477 GTWYYLNDQGIMQTG
+477 TWYYLNDQGIMQTG
-492 WLYWS
+492 WLYWD

-517 GNWYYLNSWGAMA
+517 GNWYYFNSWGYMA

-552 AWVDVPCCMQ
+552 AWVDVPCYMQ

-598 SQSNNFVTA
+598 SWSNNFVTA

-616 GGLNGC
+616 GGFNGC

-635 NAVGSSL
+635 SAAGSSL
-642 RAVDVSFSSIP
+642 RAVDVSFSSIS
-653 ALKNRLSCGQPIEV
+653 ALKSRLSCGQPIEV

-718 GDVTRDARVFFST
+718 GDVTRDAKVFFST

>member
-1 MKYGKAAL
+1 
-9 LMGIALLVPSQ
+9 MG
-20 LCWADDASLNSAVS
+20 LNTGFSE
-34 DAPQAIRSANVASS
+34 R
-48 TSNSL
+48 T
-53 TEPSAGSSG
+53 G
-62 QALASAPDSATNT
+62 ASAADPEPNT
-75 PSTGGSEVGAAG
+75 PSTGESEGAG
-87 SGSQPSRP
+87 SDLQSPDSSHP
-95 TYVRGWNQTED
+95 TYAKGWNETED
-106 GWAYLTSDAQDSFC
+106 GWVYLTSDNQDSFC

-130 YWLDPTTH
+130 YWFDPATH
-138 LMVTG
+138 LMATG
-143 VAECNGYA
+143 VVECNGCM

-158 AMATG
+158 AMVTG

-170 SLWYYSFSSGE
+170 SLWYYSFSFGE
-181 LAQGWVFDRGAW
+181 LAQGWVCDRGAW

-199 TRAMRTGWL
+199 TCAMRTGWL
-208 EEGGTRYWLDAS
+208 EEGGAEYWLDAS
-220 GAMATGWRMVD
+220 GAMATGWRVVD
-231 GSWYAFSGSGAMRS
+231 GSWYAFSGSGAMRT
-245 GWLCDGGAWYWLDP
+245 GWFRDGGAWYWLDP
-259 QTGAMATGVLEVGG
+259 
-273 APYCFRAN
+273 
-281 GAMATGWALSDGS
+281 
-294 WCYASGSGALAS
+294 
-306 GWLCD
+306 
-311 RGAWYWLDP
+311 
-320 ETRAMRTGWLEEGG
+320 ETCAMRTGWLEDGAAE
-334 TRYWLDAS
+334 YWLDAS
-342 GAMATGW
+342 GAMVSSRW
-349 RMVDGSWYAFSGS
+349 I
-362 GAMRS
+362 
-367 GWLCDGGAWYWLDPQ
+367 L
-382 TGAMATGVLE
+382 
-392 VGGVEYY
+392 
-399 FDNASGAMASNGWVV
+399 

-426 GAILCK
+426 GVILCK

-441 ATGEDGL
+441 VTGEDGL

-453 IELDDNRFLFSD
+453 IELDGNRFLFSD

-477 GTWYYLNDQGIMQTG
+477 GTWYYLNDQGIMQMG
-492 WLYWS
+492 WLYWD

-517 GNWYYLNSWGAMA
+517 GNWYYFNSWGYMA
-530 CGGWQYVGSVDYK
+530 CGGWQYVGSVDCK

-552 AWVDVPCCMQ
+552 AWVDVPCYMQ

-598 SQSNNFVTA
+598 SWSNNFVTA

-616 GGLNGC
+616 GGFNGC

-635 NAVGSSL
+635 SAAGSSL

-653 ALKNRLSCGQPIEV
+653 ALKSRLSCGQPIEV

-718 GDVTRDARVFFST
+718 GDVTRDAKVFFST

>member
-1 MKYGKAAL
+1 MQESSKILKYGKAAL
-9 LMGIALLVPSQ
+9 LMGIALLVPCQ
-20 LCWADDASLNSAVS
+20 LCWADNASLNSAASNAPHAVQPENTADVS
-34 DAPQAIRSANVASS
+34 LNSS
-48 TSNSL
+48 MGLNT
-53 TEPSAGSSG
+53 GSSERTG
-62 QALASAPDSATNT
+62 ASAADPEPNT
-75 PSTGGSEVGAAG
+75 PSTGESEG
-87 SGSQPSRP
+87 SGSDSQSPDSSHP
-95 TYVRGWNQTED
+95 TYAKGWNETED
-106 GWAYLTSDAQDSFC
+106 GWVYLTSDNQDSFC

-130 YWLDPTTH
+130 YWFDPTTH
-138 LMVTG
+138 LMATG
-143 VAECNGYA
+143 VVECNGCM

-158 AMATG
+158 AMVTG

-170 SLWYYSFSSGE
+170 SLWYYSFSFGE
-181 LAQGWVFDRGAW
+181 LAQGWV
-193 YWLDPE
+193 
-199 TRAMRTGWL
+199 
-208 EEGGTRYWLDAS
+208 
-220 GAMATGWRMVD
+220 
-231 GSWYAFSGSGAMRS
+231 
-245 GWLCDGGAWYWLDP
+245 
-259 QTGAMATGVLEVGG
+259 
-273 APYCFRAN
+273 
-281 GAMATGWALSDGS
+281 
-294 WCYASGSGALAS
+294 
-306 GWLCD
+306 CD

-320 ETRAMRTGWLEEGG
+320 ETCAMRTGWLEDGAAE
-334 TRYWLDAS
+334 YWLDAS
-342 GAMATGW
+342 GAMVSSRW
-349 RMVDGSWYAFSGS
+349 I
-362 GAMRS
+362 
-367 GWLCDGGAWYWLDPQ
+367 L
-382 TGAMATGVLE
+382 
-392 VGGVEYY
+392 
-399 FDNASGAMASNGWVV
+399 

-426 GAILCK
+426 GVILCK

-441 ATGEDGL
+441 VTGGDGL

-453 IELDDNRFLFSD
+453 IELDGNRFLFSD

-492 WLYWS
+492 WLYWD

-517 GNWYYLNSWGAMA
+517 GNWYYFNSWGCMA

-552 AWVDVPCCMQ
+552 AWVDVPCYMQ

-598 SQSNNFVTA
+598 SWSNNFVTA

-635 NAVGSSL
+635 SAAGSSL
-642 RAVDVSFSSIP
+642 RAVNVSFSSIP
-653 ALKNRLSCGQPIEV
+653 ALKSRLSCGQPIEV

-706 EEGIVY
+706 EKGIVY

-718 GDVTRDARVFFST
+718 GDVTRDAKVFFST

>member
-1 MKYGKAAL
+1 
-9 LMGIALLVPSQ
+9 MG
-20 LCWADDASLNSAVS
+20 LN
-34 DAPQAIRSANVASS
+34 
-48 TSNSL
+48 T
-53 TEPSAGSSG
+53 GSSERTG
-62 QALASAPDSATNT
+62 ASAADPEPNT
-75 PSTGGSEVGAAG
+75 PSTGESEGAG
-87 SGSQPSRP
+87 SDSQSPDSSHP
-95 TYVRGWNQTED
+95 TYAKGWNETED
-106 GWAYLTSDAQDSFC
+106 GWVYLTSDDQDSFC

-130 YWLDPTTH
+130 YWFDPTTH
-138 LMVTG
+138 LMATG
-143 VAECNGYA
+143 VVECNGCM

-158 AMATG
+158 AMVTG

-170 SLWYYSFSSGE
+170 SLWYYSFSFGE
-181 LAQGWVFDRGAW
+181 LAQGWVCDRGAW

-199 TRAMRTGWL
+199 TCAMRTGWL
-208 EEGGTRYWLDAS
+208 EEGGAEYWLDAS
-220 GAMATGWRMVD
+220 GAMATGWRVVD
-231 GSWYAFSGSGAMRS
+231 GSWYAFSGSGAMRT
-245 GWLCDGGAWYWLDP
+245 GWFRDGGAWYWLDP
-259 QTGAMATGVLEVGG
+259 
-273 APYCFRAN
+273 
-281 GAMATGWALSDGS
+281 
-294 WCYASGSGALAS
+294 
-306 GWLCD
+306 
-311 RGAWYWLDP
+311 
-320 ETRAMRTGWLEEGG
+320 ETCAMRTGWLEEGG
-334 TRYWLDAS
+334 AEYWLDAS
-342 GAMATGW
+342 GAMVSSRW
-349 RMVDGSWYAFSGS
+349 I
-362 GAMRS
+362 
-367 GWLCDGGAWYWLDPQ
+367 L
-382 TGAMATGVLE
+382 
-392 VGGVEYY
+392 
-399 FDNASGAMASNGWVV
+399 

-441 ATGEDGL
+441 VTGEDGL

-453 IELDDNRFLFSD
+453 IELDGNRFLFSD
-465 EGLMLTGWQELD
+465 EGFMLTGWQELD

-492 WLYWS
+492 WLYWD

-517 GNWYYLNSWGAMA
+517 GNWYYFNSWGHMA

-552 AWVDVPCCMQ
+552 AWVDVPCYMQ

-598 SQSNNFVTA
+598 SWSNNFVTA

-616 GGLNGC
+616 GGFNGC

-635 NAVGSSL
+635 SAAGSSL

-653 ALKNRLSCGQPIEV
+653 ALKSRLSCGQPIEV

-718 GDVTRDARVFFST
+718 GDVTRDAKVFFST

>member
-1 MKYGKAAL
+1 
-9 LMGIALLVPSQ
+9 MG
-20 LCWADDASLNSAVS
+20 LN
-34 DAPQAIRSANVASS
+34 
-48 TSNSL
+48 T
-53 TEPSAGSSG
+53 GSSERTG
-62 QALASAPDSATNT
+62 ASAADPESNT
-75 PSTGGSEVGAAG
+75 PSTGESEGAG
-87 SGSQPSRP
+87 SDSQSPDSSHP
-95 TYVRGWNQTED
+95 TYAKGWNETED
-106 GWAYLTSDAQDSFC
+106 GWVYLTSDNQDSFC

-130 YWLDPTTH
+130 YWFDPVTH
-138 LMVTG
+138 LMATG
-143 VAECNGYA
+143 VVECNGCM

-158 AMATG
+158 AMVTG

-170 SLWYYSFSSGE
+170 SLWYYSFSFGE
-181 LAQGWVFDRGAW
+181 LAQGWVCDRGAW
-193 YWLDPE
+193 YWLDPQ
-199 TRAMRTGWL
+199 A
-208 EEGGTRYWLDAS
+208 
-220 GAMATGWRMVD
+220 
-231 GSWYAFSGSGAMRS
+231 GS
-245 GWLCDGGAWYWLDP
+245 
-259 QTGAMATGVLEVGG
+259 MATGVLEVGG
-273 APYCFRAN
+273 TPYCFLAN
-281 GAMATGWALSDGS
+281 GAMATGWALAGGS
-294 WCYASGSGALAS
+294 WYYASGSGALAS
-306 GWLCD
+306 GWLRD

-320 ETRAMRTGWLEEGG
+320 ETCAMRTGWLEDGAA
-334 TRYWLDAS
+334 YWLDAS
-342 GAMATGW
+342 GAMVSSRW
-349 RMVDGSWYAFSGS
+349 I
-362 GAMRS
+362 
-367 GWLCDGGAWYWLDPQ
+367 L
-382 TGAMATGVLE
+382 
-392 VGGVEYY
+392 
-399 FDNASGAMASNGWVV
+399 

-441 ATGEDGL
+441 VTGEDGL

-453 IELDDNRFLFSD
+453 IELDGNRFLFSD
-465 EGLMLTGWQELD
+465 EGLMLTGWQELGD
-477 GTWYYLNDQGIMQTG
+477 TWYYLNDQGIMQTG
-492 WLYWS
+492 WLYWD

-517 GNWYYLNSWGAMA
+517 GNWYYFNSWGYMA

-552 AWVDVPCCMQ
+552 AWVDVPCYMQ

-598 SQSNNFVTA
+598 SWSNNFVTA

-635 NAVGSSL
+635 SAAGSSL

-653 ALKNRLSCGQPIEV
+653 ALKSRLSCGQPIEV

-718 GDVTRDARVFFST
+718 GDVTRDAKVFFST

>member
-273 APYCFRAN
+273 
-281 GAMATGWALSDGS
+281 
-294 WCYASGSGALAS
+294 
-306 GWLCD
+306 
-311 RGAWYWLDP
+311 
-320 ETRAMRTGWLEEGG
+320 
-334 TRYWLDAS
+334 
-342 GAMATGW
+342 
-349 RMVDGSWYAFSGS
+349 
-362 GAMRS
+362 
-367 GWLCDGGAWYWLDPQ
+367 
-382 TGAMATGVLE
+382 
-392 VGGVEYY
+392 VEYY

-552 AWVDVPCCMQ
+552 AWVDVPCFMQ

>member
-1 MKYGKAAL
+1 MQESSKILKYGKAAL
-9 LMGIALLVPSQ
+9 LMGIALLVPCQ
-20 LCWADDASLNSAVS
+20 LCWADNASLNSAASNAPHAVQPENTADVS
-34 DAPQAIRSANVASS
+34 LSS
-48 TSNSL
+48 SERT
-53 TEPSAGSSG
+53 G
-62 QALASAPDSATNT
+62 ASAADPEPNT
-75 PSTGGSEVGAAG
+75 PSTGESEGAG
-87 SGSQPSRP
+87 SDSQSPDSSHP
-95 TYVRGWNQTED
+95 TYAKGWNETED
-106 GWAYLTSDAQDSFC
+106 GWVYLTSDNQDSFC

-130 YWLDPTTH
+130 YWFDPATH
-138 LMVTG
+138 LMATG
-143 VAECNGYA
+143 IVECNGCM

-158 AMATG
+158 AMVTG

-170 SLWYYSFSSGE
+170 SLWYYSFSFGE
-181 LAQGWVFDRGAW
+181 LAQGWVCDRGAW

-199 TRAMRTGWL
+199 TCAMRTGWL
-208 EEGGTRYWLDAS
+208 EDGAAEYWLDAS
-220 GAMATGWRMVD
+220 GSMATGWRVVD
-231 GSWYAFSGSGAMRS
+231 GSWYAFSGSGAMRT
-245 GWLCDGGAWYWLDP
+245 GWFRDGGAWYWLDP
-259 QTGAMATGVLEVGG
+259 QAGSMATGVLEVGG
-273 APYCFRAN
+273 TPYCFLAN
-281 GAMATGWALSDGS
+281 GAMATGWALADDS
-294 WCYASGSGALAS
+294 WYYASGSGALAS
-306 GWLCD
+306 GWLRD

-320 ETRAMRTGWLEEGG
+320 ETCAMRTGWLEDDAAE
-334 TRYWLDAS
+334 YWLDAS
-342 GAMATGW
+342 GAMVSSRW
-349 RMVDGSWYAFSGS
+349 
-362 GAMRS
+362 
-367 GWLCDGGAWYWLDPQ
+367 
-382 TGAMATGVLE
+382 VL
-392 VGGVEYY
+392 
-399 FDNASGAMASNGWVV
+399 

-441 ATGEDGL
+441 VTGEDGL

-453 IELDDNRFLFSD
+453 IELDGNRFLFSD

-492 WLYWS
+492 WLYWD

-517 GNWYYLNSWGAMA
+517 GNWYYFNSWGYMA

-552 AWVDVPCCMQ
+552 AWVNVPCYMQ

-598 SQSNNFVTA
+598 SWSNNFVTA

-635 NAVGSSL
+635 SAAGSSL

-653 ALKNRLSCGQPIEV
+653 ALKSRLSCGQPIEV

-718 GDVTRDARVFFST
+718 GDVTRDAKVFFST

>member
-9 LMGIALLVPSQ
+9 LMGIALLVPCQ
-20 LCWADDASLNSAVS
+20 LCWADNASLNSAASNAPHAVQPENTADVS
-34 DAPQAIRSANVASS
+34 LNSS
-48 TSNSL
+48 MGLNT
-53 TEPSAGSSG
+53 GSSERTG
-62 QALASAPDSATNT
+62 ASAADPEPNT
-75 PSTGGSEVGAAG
+75 PSTGESEGAG
-87 SGSQPSRP
+87 SDSRSSDSSHT
-95 TYVRGWNQTED
+95 TYAKGWNETED
-106 GWAYLTSDAQDSFC
+106 GWVYLMSDNQDSFC

-130 YWLDPTTH
+130 YWFDPATH
-138 LMVTG
+138 LMATG
-143 VAECNGYA
+143 VVECNGCM
-151 YRFLDSG
+151 YRFVDSG
-158 AMATG
+158 VREGAMTVG

-170 SLWYYSFSSGE
+170 SLWYYARPSGVLE
-181 LAQGWVFDRGAW
+181 CGWLEIGDIWYYFDEG
-193 YWLDPE
+193 
-199 TRAMRTGWL
+199 TCAMQTGWL
-208 EEGGTRYWLDAS
+208 ELDGAAYYFDESS
-220 GAMATGWRMVD
+220 GAMATGWHWLD
-231 GSWYAFSGSGAMRS
+231 GAWYSLRPTGVLER
-245 GWLCDGGAWYWLDP
+245 GWLLERDTWYWLDRE
-259 QTGAMATGVLEVGG
+259 TGAMANGPCEIDGT
-273 APYCFRAN
+273 PYGFY
-281 GAMATGWALSDGS
+281 S
-294 WCYASGSGALAS
+294 
-306 GWLCD
+306 
-311 RGAWYWLDP
+311 
-320 ETRAMRTGWLEEGG
+320 
-334 TRYWLDAS
+334 S
-342 GAMATGW
+342 GAMASGW
-349 RMVDGSWYAFSGS
+349 FFFDGAWYYASDSGVLQ
-362 GAMRS
+362 S
-367 GWLCDGGAWYWLDPQ
+367 GWLADSGCRYYFDGETYAMQ
-382 TGAMATGVLE
+382 TGWIELDGI
-392 VGGVEYY
+392 EYY
-399 FDNASGAMASNGWVV
+399 FDDASGAMASNRWVV
-414 ADDGQAFYAGSS
+414 DGDGQAFYVGSS

-441 ATGEDGL
+441 VTGEDGL

-453 IELDDNRFLFSD
+453 IELNGNRFLFSD

-477 GTWYYLNDQGIMQTG
+477 DTWYYLNDQGIMQTG
-492 WLYWS
+492 WLYWD

-506 GAMQTGWNYVD
+506 GAMQTGWSYVD
-517 GNWYYLNSWGAMA
+517 GNWYYFNSWGYMV

-552 AWVDVPCCMQ
+552 AWVDVPCYMQ

-598 SQSNNFVTA
+598 SWSNNFVTA

-635 NAVGSSL
+635 SAAGSSL
-642 RAVDVSFSSIP
+642 CAVDVSFSSIP
-653 ALKNRLSCGQPIEV
+653 ALKSRLSCGQPIEV

-706 EEGIVY
+706 EKGIVY

-718 GDVTRDARVFFST
+718 GDVTRDAKVFFST

>member
-1 MKYGKAAL
+1 
-9 LMGIALLVPSQ
+9 MGIALLVPCQ
-20 LCWADDASLNSAVS
+20 LCWADNASLNSAASNAPHAVQPENTADVS
-34 DAPQAIRSANVASS
+34 LNSS
-48 TSNSL
+48 IGLNT
-53 TEPSAGSSG
+53 GSSERTG
-62 QALASAPDSATNT
+62 ASAADPEPNT
-75 PSTGGSEVGAAG
+75 PSTGESEGAG
-87 SGSQPSRP
+87 SDSQSPDSSHP
-95 TYVRGWNQTED
+95 TYAKGWNETED
-106 GWAYLTSDAQDSFC
+106 GWVYLTSDNQDSFC

-130 YWLDPTTH
+130 YWFDPTTH
-138 LMVTG
+138 LMATG
-143 VAECNGYA
+143 VVECNGCM

-158 AMATG
+158 AMVTG
-163 WSYDSEA
+163 WSYDSKA
-170 SLWYYSFSSGE
+170 SLWYYSFPFGE
-181 LAQGWVFDRGAW
+181 LAQGWVCDRGAW

-199 TRAMRTGWL
+199 TCAMRTGWL
-208 EEGGTRYWLDAS
+208 EDGAAEYWLDAS
-220 GAMATGWRMVD
+220 GTMATGWRVVD
-231 GSWYAFSGSGAMRS
+231 GSWYAFSGSGAMRT
-245 GWLCDGGAWYWLDP
+245 GWFRDGGAWYWLDP
-259 QTGAMATGVLEVGG
+259 QAGSMATGVLEVGG
-273 APYCFRAN
+273 TPYCFLAN
-281 GAMATGWALSDGS
+281 GAMATGWALADGS
-294 WCYASGSGALAS
+294 WYYASGSGALAS
-306 GWLCD
+306 GWLRD

-320 ETRAMRTGWLEEGG
+320 ETCAMRTGWLEEGAAE
-334 TRYWLDAS
+334 YWLDAS
-342 GAMATGW
+342 GAMVSSRW
-349 RMVDGSWYAFSGS
+349 I
-362 GAMRS
+362 
-367 GWLCDGGAWYWLDPQ
+367 L
-382 TGAMATGVLE
+382 
-392 VGGVEYY
+392 
-399 FDNASGAMASNGWVV
+399 

-441 ATGEDGL
+441 VTGEDGL

-453 IELDDNRFLFSD
+453 IELDGNRFLFSD

-492 WLYWS
+492 WLYWD

-552 AWVDVPCCMQ
+552 AWVDVPCYMQ

-598 SQSNNFVTA
+598 SWSNNFVTA

-635 NAVGSSL
+635 SAAGSSL

-653 ALKNRLSCGQPIEV
+653 ALKSRLSCGQPIEV

-718 GDVTRDARVFFST
+718 GDVTRDAKVFFST

>member
-9 LMGIALLVPSQ
+9 LMGIALLVPCQ
-20 LCWADDASLNSAVS
+20 FCWANDAFPNSAASNV
-34 DAPQAIRSANVASS
+34 PQAVQPANTVGASFDSCVGVNAGFSERAGAS
-48 TSNSL
+48 TANP
-53 TEPSAGSSG
+53 TP
-62 QALASAPDSATNT
+62 NT
-75 PSTGGSEVGAAG
+75 PSTGGSEGTG
-87 SGSQPSRP
+87 SGSQPSHP
-95 TYVRGWNQTED
+95 TYTKGWNQTD
-106 GWAYLTSDAQDSFC
+106 GGWVYLASDAQDSFC

-138 LMVTG
+138 LMATG
-143 VAECNGYA
+143 VVECNGCT
-151 YRFLDSG
+151 YRFLGSG

-181 LAQGWVFDRGAW
+181 LAQGWLHDRGAW

-208 EEGGTRYWLDAS
+208 EEGGAEYWLDAS
-220 GAMATGWRMVD
+220 GAMA
-231 GSWYAFSGSGAMRS
+231 S
-245 GWLCDGGAWYWLDP
+245 C
-259 QTGAMATGVLEVGG
+259 
-273 APYCFRAN
+273 
-281 GAMATGWALSDGS
+281 
-294 WCYASGSGALAS
+294 
-306 GWLCD
+306 
-311 RGAWYWLDP
+311 
-320 ETRAMRTGWLEEGG
+320 
-334 TRYWLDAS
+334 
-342 GAMATGW
+342 
-349 RMVDGSWYAFSGS
+349 
-362 GAMRS
+362 
-367 GWLCDGGAWYWLDPQ
+367 
-382 TGAMATGVLE
+382 
-392 VGGVEYY
+392 
-399 FDNASGAMASNGWVV
+399 GWVLT
-414 ADDGQAFYAGSS
+414 DDGQAFYAGSS

-441 ATGEDGL
+441 VTGEDGL

-453 IELDDNRFLFSD
+453 IELDGNRFLFSD

-492 WLYWS
+492 WLYWD
-497 GHWYLLGNS
+497 GRWYLLGNF

-517 GNWYYLNSWGAMA
+517 GNWYYFNSWGYMA
-530 CGGWQYVGSVDYK
+530 CGGWQYIGSVDYK

-552 AWVDVPCCMQ
+552 AWVDVPCYMQ

-598 SQSNNFVTA
+598 SWSNNFVTA

-616 GGLNGC
+616 GGFNGC

-635 NAVGSSL
+635 SAAGSSL

-653 ALKNRLSCGQPIEV
+653 ALKSRLSCGQPIEV

-718 GDVTRDARVFFST
+718 GDVTRDAKVFFST

>member
-1 MKYGKAAL
+1 MQESSKILKYGKAAL
-9 LMGIALLVPSQ
+9 LMGIALLVPCQ
-20 LCWADDASLNSAVS
+20 LCWADNASLNSAASNAPHAVQPENTADVS
-34 DAPQAIRSANVASS
+34 LNSS
-48 TSNSL
+48 MGLNT
-53 TEPSAGSSG
+53 GSSERTG
-62 QALASAPDSATNT
+62 ASAADPDPNT
-75 PSTGGSEVGAAG
+75 PSTGESEGAG
-87 SGSQPSRP
+87 SDSQSPDSSHP
-95 TYVRGWNQTED
+95 TYAKGWNETED
-106 GWAYLTSDAQDSFC
+106 GWVYLTSDNQDSFC

-130 YWLDPTTH
+130 YWFDPTTH
-138 LMVTG
+138 LMATG
-143 VAECNGYA
+143 VVECNGCM

-158 AMATG
+158 AMVTG

-170 SLWYYSFSSGE
+170 SLWYYSFSFGE
-181 LAQGWVFDRGAW
+181 LAQGWVCDRGAW

-199 TRAMRTGWL
+199 TCAMRTGWL
-208 EEGGTRYWLDAS
+208 EEGGAEYWLDAS
-220 GAMATGWRMVD
+220 GSMATGWRVVD
-231 GSWYAFSGSGAMRS
+231 GSWYAFSGSGAMRT
-245 GWLCDGGAWYWLDP
+245 GWFRDGGAWYWLDP
-259 QTGAMATGVLEVGG
+259 QAGSMATGVLEVGG
-273 APYCFRAN
+273 TPYCFLAN
-281 GAMATGWALSDGS
+281 GAMATGWALADDS
-294 WCYASGSGALAS
+294 WYYASGSGALAS
-306 GWLCD
+306 GWLRD

-320 ETRAMRTGWLEEGG
+320 ETCAMRTGWLEEGG
-334 TRYWLDAS
+334 AEYWLDAS
-342 GAMATGW
+342 GAMVSSRW
-349 RMVDGSWYAFSGS
+349 I
-362 GAMRS
+362 
-367 GWLCDGGAWYWLDPQ
+367 L
-382 TGAMATGVLE
+382 
-392 VGGVEYY
+392 
-399 FDNASGAMASNGWVV
+399 

-441 ATGEDGL
+441 VTGEDGL

-453 IELDDNRFLFSD
+453 IELDGNRFLFSD

-492 WLYWS
+492 WLYWD

-506 GAMQTGWNYVD
+506 GAMQTGWNYVA
-517 GNWYYLNSWGAMA
+517 GNWYYFNSWGYMA

-552 AWVDVPCCMQ
+552 AWVNVPCYMQ

-598 SQSNNFVTA
+598 SWSNNFVTA

-616 GGLNGC
+616 GGFNGC

-635 NAVGSSL
+635 SAAGSSL

-653 ALKNRLSCGQPIEV
+653 ALKSRLSCGQPIEV

-718 GDVTRDARVFFST
+718 GDVTRDAKVFFST